1 MTDSVLQPTPKKPL
15 QAAEGVAQKMTEKQ
29 AEKSDTAH
37 QILKN
42 VFGYDAFRPQQ
53 ASIIDDVTSGKDCFV
68 LMPTGGGKS
77 LCYQIPGLMLPGTT
91 IVVSPLIALMQ
102 DQVTALLANGVKAAY
117 YNSSLDMDTANQ
129 VLMQLHTD
137 QLDLLYV
144 SPERLLNAD
153 FIQTLQS
160 LPINLFAIDEAH
172 CISQWGHDFRP
183 EYARMGQLRAFFPNV
198 PFIALT
204 ATADHATRHDILQRL
219 HLHNPQVH
227 VSSFDRPNIR
237 YTVLE
242 KRKPMNQLLAFL
254 ELRDQKNQKE
264 SGIIYALSRK
274 RVEEVAQTLID
285 DGYNAKAY
293 HAGLPN
299 EMRSKVHH
307 QFLRDEVDI
316 VVATV
321 AFGMGIDKSNVR
333 FVVHYDMPKN
343 IEGYYQE
350 TGRAGRDGLDSEA
363 LLLFGMQDVM
373 TARHFVDK
381 VTDEEQKR
389 IESFKLNCMVAFS
402 EALNC
407 RRNVLLN
414 YFGESSQKPC
424 GNCDVCL
431 NPPRLFDAKIA
442 AQKVLS
448 CVYRLDQGFGVQY
461 LVDVLR
467 GAKQEKIITA
477 GHDQLSTYGL
487 GKEFS
492 AEEWMSII
500 RQLIHLGYLYQDI
513 QNYSI
518 VRFTE
523 LSGGLLKGQVA
534 LQLALPKKAPLKVTR
549 PGNKSGKDSLLDADR
564 DVFEA
569 LRALRREIAE
579 SEEQPAYVV
588 FGDAAL
594 VDMARLRPQNES
606 EFLNVSGV
614 GESKLARY
622 GFEFL
627 DLLRK
632 HPR

>member
-1 MTDSVLQPTPKKPL
+1 MMQPPTQSQDQGQTSPL
-15 QAAEGVAQKMTEKQ
+15 PQAQ
-29 AEKSDTAH
+29 
-37 QILKN
+37 QILKS
-42 VFGYDAFRPQQ
+42 VFGYDEFRPQQ

-102 DQVTALLANGVKAAY
+102 DQVTALLAYGVNAAY

-129 VLMQLHTD
+129 VRMQLHTG

-144 SPERLLNAD
+144 SPERLLKAD
-153 FIQTLQS
+153 FIQELQS
-160 LPINLFAIDEAH
+160 LPISLFAIDEAH

-183 EYARMGQLRAFFPNV
+183 EYSRMGQLREFFPNV

-254 ELRDQKNQKE
+254 ELRDQKTQKE

-274 RVEEVAQTLID
+274 RVEEVAQNLID
-285 DGYNAKAY
+285 EGYNAKAY
-293 HAGLPN
+293 HAGLPSDI
-299 EMRSKVHH
+299 RSKVHH

-381 VTDEEQKR
+381 VPDEEQKR
-389 IESFKLNCMVAFS
+389 IESFKLNSMVAFS

-431 NPPRLFDAKIA
+431 NPPQLFDAKIA

-461 LVDVLR
+461 LVDILR
-467 GAKQEKIITA
+467 GAKQEKIISA

-492 AEEWMSII
+492 ADEWMSII
-500 RQLIHLGYLYQDI
+500 RQLIHLGYIYQDI

-523 LSGGLLKGQVA
+523 LSGSVLKGKVE
-534 LQLALPKKAPLKVTR
+534 LQLALPKKVALKAGR
-549 PGNKSGKDSLLDADR
+549 PANKAGKDSLLDADR
-564 DVFEA
+564 EVFEA
-569 LRALRREIAE
+569 LRTLRKEIAE

-594 VDMARLRPQNES
+594 VDMAKLRPQNDT